1 MGVDEL
7 QDDLNEE
14 SKQRRVLGDMLGTQQ
29 KEVVQKSSSLISNLE
44 ASHKERVVKVEER
57 LQQETSALRALESLV
72 KSGLA
77 EEAKERAER
86 LQEVSTSASLR
97 IRAVEESLT
106 SLRSASDAQTMES
119 EKLASNLS
127 ATSLRLDSIDKAV
140 AEEVDNRIGGDKTVS
155 KELGDQISAEAQRLN
170 DTVLR
175 EMRERMEGQ
184 RTLREEMQVQQQ
196 ALMRLSPRIDEA
208 FIELQAELPRISQD
222 VRSQKSV
229 AEQMAKSIADAAMRV
244 DQCEK
249 GLADEVGA
257 RAAATKAVAR
267 DVRELVDSEA
277 SRTDTQ
283 LLAMQKKLQQEI
295 LAHVESTG
303 QAAIS
308 TRALVDRVVTD
319 VSDARDGLD
328 RLVGQHDL
336 AQEAN
341 KTREADVDRKLSS
354 MQAWMESS
362 VVQRVA
368 TLDAALRKE
377 TTERSTT
384 FKQALDIGSH
394 NAERWGQ
401 LQSKFDE
408 LLIES
413 HKHNSL
419 K

>member
-14 SKQRRVLGDMLGTQQ
+14 SKQRRVLGDMLGTHQ

-175 EMRERMEGQ
+175 EM
-184 RTLREEMQVQQQ
+184 
-196 ALMRLSPRIDEA
+196 
-208 FIELQAELPRISQD
+208 
-222 VRSQKSV
+222 
-229 AEQMAKSIADAAMRV
+229 
-244 DQCEK
+244 CE
-249 GLADEVGA
+249 
-257 RAAATKAVAR
+257 
-267 DVRELVDSEA
+267 
-277 SRTDTQ
+277 
-283 LLAMQKKLQQEI
+283 
-295 LAHVESTG
+295 
-303 QAAIS
+303 
-308 TRALVDRVVTD
+308 
-319 VSDARDGLD
+319 
-328 RLVGQHDL
+328 
-336 AQEAN
+336 
-341 KTREADVDRKLSS
+341 
-354 MQAWMESS
+354 
-362 VVQRVA
+362 
-368 TLDAALRKE
+368 
-377 TTERSTT
+377 
-384 FKQALDIGSH
+384 
-394 NAERWGQ
+394 
-401 LQSKFDE
+401 
-408 LLIES
+408 
-413 HKHNSL
+413 
-419 K
+419 